1 MRVLVGVISIGEL
14 TFLSSDLNR
23 FRNNLQSFFSRITR
37 ISESALYLQDYFDF
51 IDLEMEQTDDEK
63 IPLPEVIRDG
73 FVVRNVHFTYPGSNE
88 EVLKGVSFKLEA
100 GGKMAF
106 VGDRKST
113 RLNSSHVAISYA
125 VFCLK
130 KKISSDAASN

>member
-14 TFLSSDLNR
+14 TFLSGSFNR
-23 FRNNLQSFFSRITR
+23 LRNNLQSFFSRITR

-88 EVLKGVSFKLEA
+88 EVLKGDRSEEHTSELQSRGHLVCLLLLE
-100 GGKMAF
+100 
-106 VGDRKST
+106 
-113 RLNSSHVAISYA
+113 
-125 VFCLK
+125 
-130 KKISSDAASN
+130 